1 MLPKDTNLRL
11 EVDRV
16 IGVPG
21 SGDGSP
27 SFPGVSSVGIGAAC
41 EAAASAAGLGME
53 HRKKEH
59 D

>member
-1 MLPKDTNLRL
+1 MLLKNTNLRL
-11 EVDRV
+11 EVDGV

-21 SGDGSP
+21 SRDDSP
-27 SFPGVSSVGIGAAC
+27 SFPGVSSVGIGAVC